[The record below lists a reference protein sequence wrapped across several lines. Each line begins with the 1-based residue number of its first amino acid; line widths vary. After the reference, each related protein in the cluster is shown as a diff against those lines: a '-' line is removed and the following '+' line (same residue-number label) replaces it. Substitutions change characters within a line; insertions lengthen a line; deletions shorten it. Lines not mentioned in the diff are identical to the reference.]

1 MGIFFKELNVAKIL
15 ESGAFKVWNEIEVGK
30 EVFLELKSEDK
41 DEDTVLV
48 KVEKKVE
55 ILEGIVDL
63 EEVAKG
69 IKGAKEIK
77 GTVKIEKSE
86 RKVKNKKIVFGELP
100 EKESKVISDLL
111 KQGWGQIFEAFICK
125 KDKDAPLYD
134 QRISI
139 AVYIKENKEVIAK

>member
-1 MGIFFKELNVAKIL
+1 MTMGIFFKELNVAKIL

-30 EVFLELKSEDK
+30 EVFLELKSENK

-69 IKGAKEIK
+69 IKG
-77 GTVKIEKSE
+77 TVKVEKSE
-86 RKVKNKKIVFGELP
+86 RTVENEKIVFGELP